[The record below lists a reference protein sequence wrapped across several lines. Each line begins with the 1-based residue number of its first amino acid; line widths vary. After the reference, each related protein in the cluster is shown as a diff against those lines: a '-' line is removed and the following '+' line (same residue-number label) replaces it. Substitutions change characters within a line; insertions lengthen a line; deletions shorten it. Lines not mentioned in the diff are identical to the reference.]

1 MLTLTLNN
9 ISTIFL
15 SLAGL
20 TLSTRFKA
28 DEYKSGDCNF
38 LNYSHDGDMYKWQGF
53 PEKTKNGGEF
63 VDDPID
69 NMLPECNNLDY
80 RFRIDGEWK

>member
-1 MLTLTLNN
+1 
-9 ISTIFL
+9 
-15 SLAGL
+15 
-20 TLSTRFKA
+20 
-28 DEYKSGDCNF
+28 
-38 LNYSHDGDMYKWQGF
+38 MYKWQGF